1 MSNTNI
7 TKITEALI
15 DLYQSLKIRKESQ
28 AQTIDENYLS
38 LERKNLEI
46 IPPIDLITYIKTN
59 IEILINM
66 KVSEA
71 LSQMRIDP
79 VSFIESHGSEAP
91 MNEYEELLRKYENN
105 IRTYIKY
112 QNILKLHIEE
122 LNYKIEQMQKKID
135 SNSQNNAQVST
146 ISIPY
151 NKEELY
157 KREIEQLTQ
166 LIKTYEKNNLR
177 IPLLEKKLKIQKIE
191 LSQLDTYYKE
201 KIRSFSKKIEEYERE
216 VSINKKP
223 KEHRPSRQKQN
234 LNKTQINNITTVG
247 TANSPTFATMT
258 QRTININNHNVNN
271 NYDSAEEDNETH
283 YGGFNKTISSRPTS
297 ATNQS
302 HLNTCE
308 RGSHIKGFTRKCSLG
323 SIKQNK
329 KKQNI
334 SFTATTGKKTI
345 PFAKKMYNTNTIK
358 TKTKTNQPNSGVK
371 KIPKCNSRFMINKEK
386 EKDKDN
392 SIMNT
397 TIRSKK
403 GERANSNKE
412 NIVNHNICYTA
423 RLGLIKNLNILI
435 K

>member
-201 KIRSFSKKIEEYERE
+201 KIRSFALDFS
-216 VSINKKP
+216 
-223 KEHRPSRQKQN
+223 
-234 LNKTQINNITTVG
+234 
-247 TANSPTFATMT
+247 
-258 QRTININNHNVNN
+258 
-271 NYDSAEEDNETH
+271 
-283 YGGFNKTISSRPTS
+283 SSRLP
-297 ATNQS
+297 
-302 HLNTCE
+302 
-308 RGSHIKGFTRKCSLG
+308 
-323 SIKQNK
+323 
-329 KKQNI
+329 
-334 SFTATTGKKTI
+334 
-345 PFAKKMYNTNTIK
+345 P
-358 TKTKTNQPNSGVK
+358 
-371 KIPKCNSRFMINKEK
+371 PK
-386 EKDKDN
+386 
-392 SIMNT
+392 
-397 TIRSKK
+397 
-403 GERANSNKE
+403 AA
-412 NIVNHNICYTA
+412 VNP
-423 RLGLIKNLNILI
+423 
-435 K
+435 